1 MHRGNGAAAPT
12 CHLYTQRLGDT
23 CGAKL
28 THHTHT
34 APGDLCVHLCVC
46 MVHTQPLGTPDVGQV
61 LSGIL
66 RPVRGFQTLL
76 IGGSLLALVLTTDHD
91 LGQYG
96 TEVCSKNTTG
106 EHCALVLCCEAH
118 GRVRGGVEYLGP
130 IIVPALGLPST
141 DRSVSINWA
150 TWPANT

>member
-1 MHRGNGAAAPT
+1 MHQQSGAAAPT

-34 APGDLCVHLCVC
+34 APGDLCVHLFVC
-46 MVHTQPLGTPDVGQV
+46 MVHTQPLGTLDLGQV

-91 LGQYG
+91 LGQHG
-96 TEVCSKNTTG
+96 AEVCFSFSLEKYNWR
-106 EHCALVLCCEAH
+106 ALCFGLMAECEVA
-118 GRVRGGVEYLGP
+118 
-130 IIVPALGLPST
+130 S
-141 DRSVSINWA
+141 SI
-150 TWPANT
+150 

>member
-1 MHRGNGAAAPT
+1 MHQQSGAAAPT
-12 CHLYTQRLGDT
+12 CHLYTQSLGDT

-34 APGDLCVHLCVC
+34 ETHSSHTI
-46 MVHTQPLGTPDVGQV
+46 HTQPLGTLDLGQTQA

-91 LGQYG
+91 LGQHG
-96 TEVCSKNTTG
+96 AEVCFSFSLEKYNWR
-106 EHCALVLCCEAH
+106 ALCFGLMAECEVA
-118 GRVRGGVEYLGP
+118 
-130 IIVPALGLPST
+130 S
-141 DRSVSINWA
+141 SI
-150 TWPANT
+150 